1 MAEKEEKKE
10 YIATSIVLKLLEKN
24 LKEDKNLLA
33 RLQYL

>member
-1 MAEKEEKKE
+1 MPLKEEKKE
-10 YIATSIVLKLLEKN
+10 YLATSFVLKALEKN